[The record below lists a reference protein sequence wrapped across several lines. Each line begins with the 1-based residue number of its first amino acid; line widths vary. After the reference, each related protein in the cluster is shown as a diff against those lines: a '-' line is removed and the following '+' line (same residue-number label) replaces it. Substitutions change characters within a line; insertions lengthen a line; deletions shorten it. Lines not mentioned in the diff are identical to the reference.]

1 MSGISKSPSVNAGPV
16 TASVPVYVKVQAG
29 EKKLRRKAE
38 AEVSIYGY
46 DISVPQ
52 TKKGNGVYCLIEVKL
67 LPAEGENTAG
77 QKKESLTIFMTKQ
90 QARPYLDVLG
100 VKPEECGQGFS
111 AFFTRLKP
119 PAK

>member
-16 TASVPVYVKVQAG
+16 TASVPVYVKVPTG
-29 EKKLRRKAE
+29 ENKKLRQKAE

-52 TKKGNGVYCLIEVKL
+52 TKQGNGVYCNIEVKL
-67 LPAEGENTAG
+67 LPAAGENTAG
-77 QKKESLTIFMTKQ
+77 NKSLTLSLTKQ
-90 QARPYLDVLG
+90 QAQPYLDALG